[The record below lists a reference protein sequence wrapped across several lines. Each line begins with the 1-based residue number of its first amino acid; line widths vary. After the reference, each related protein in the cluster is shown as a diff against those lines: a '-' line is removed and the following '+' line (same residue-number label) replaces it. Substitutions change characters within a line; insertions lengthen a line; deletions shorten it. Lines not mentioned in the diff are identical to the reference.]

1 VAGEDRTATKAVELE
16 QQLSRE
22 PYKFGFFEALRRLE
36 SAHPDKPRVG
46 ASSQPRDDPI
56 RLGQEPSLAFAPASL
71 ASFTPGKEGLPPRL
85 AVLFFGL
92 FGPNGPLPLHLTEY
106 ARDRL
111 HNAHDPTFSR
121 FCDVFHHRLLTL
133 FYRAWAAAQP
143 TVSHDRP
150 ETDRFASYIGSL
162 FGIGMPSLRGRD
174 AAPDPAKLFHA
185 GHLSCQT
192 RHAEGLR
199 SILGSFFEIPV
210 EVEEFVGQ
218 WIDLPEDAYWR
229 LGETTETGRL
239 GQNTMLGKRTWDRQ
253 GKFRVVF
260 GPLSLE
266 EYKRMLPGT
275 PSLARLVALVRNYVG
290 DELAWDVN
298 PVLDRREVPPIRL
311 GGRQGLGWTT
321 WLASH
326 PLEKNPDDLLL
337 GIEFGLI
344 R

>member
-1 VAGEDRTATKAVELE
+1 VAGEDRTASKTVELE
-16 QQLSRE
+16 RRLSEE

-36 SAHPDKPRVG
+36 CVHPDKPRIG
-46 ASSQPRDDPI
+46 TSSQPKDDAI
-56 RLGQEPSLAFAPASL
+56 RLGQEPSLAFAPATL
-71 ASFTPGKEGLPPRL
+71 KSFTAGTKGLPPRL
-85 AVLFFGL
+85 SVLFFGL

-111 HNAHDPTFSR
+111 HNSHDPTFAR
-121 FCDVFHHRLLTL
+121 FCDLFHHRLLSM

-150 ETDRFASYIGSL
+150 ESDRFAYYIGSL
-162 FGIGMPSLRGRD
+162 FGIGMPTLRDRD
-174 AAPDPAKLFHA
+174 AAPDPAKLFHS

-199 SILGSFFEIPV
+199 SILESFFEIPV
-210 EVEEFVGQ
+210 EIEEFVGQ
-218 WIDLPEDAYWR
+218 WIDLPREAYWH
-229 LGETTETGRL
+229 LGESTETGRL
-239 GQNTMLGKRTWDRQ
+239 GVNTMLGQRTWDRQ
-253 GKFRVVF
+253 GKFRVLF

-266 EYKRMLPGT
+266 EYKRMLPGK
-275 PSLARLVALVRNYVG
+275 PSLARLVALVRSYVG

-321 WLASH
+321 WLAGH
-326 PLEKNPDDLLL
+326 PLEKDPDDLLL